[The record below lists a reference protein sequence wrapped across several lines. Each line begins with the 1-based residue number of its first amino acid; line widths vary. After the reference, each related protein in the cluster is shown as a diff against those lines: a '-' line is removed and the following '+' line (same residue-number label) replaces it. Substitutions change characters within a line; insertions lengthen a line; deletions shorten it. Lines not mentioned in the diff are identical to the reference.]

1 MFGLF
6 WWGLFGSRLEDEWER
21 ENPAEAAK
29 MKYFER
35 RYEYERQLRKYPS
48 CEKFIRQ
55 LDLEEYRQY
64 VRRMLEIGG
73 SEPIEQ
79 FEDL

>member
-1 MFGLF
+1 MLGLF
-6 WWGLFGSRLEDEWER
+6 WWGLFGSKLDEEWELD
-21 ENPAEAAK
+21 NPAEAAK
-29 MKYFER
+29 QKYIKQR
-35 RYEYERQLRKYPS
+35 LEYQSQLRKYPS

-55 LDLEEYRQY
+55 LDCEDYRQY